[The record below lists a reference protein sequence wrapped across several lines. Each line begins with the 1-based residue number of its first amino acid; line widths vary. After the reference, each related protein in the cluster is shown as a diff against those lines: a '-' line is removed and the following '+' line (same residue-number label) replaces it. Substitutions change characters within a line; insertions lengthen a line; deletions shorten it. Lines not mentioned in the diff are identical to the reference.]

1 MPELWL
7 QPNTYQICLTLGVA
21 NYGKVWLATKHTRSV
36 FVVSWT
42 SWLAVGWHG
51 IRGVMAITVEVDYP
65 PRPCNLYLSYLIKM
79 KETEKP

>member
-1 MPELWL
+1 MCAAARCGMA
-7 QPNTYQICLTLGVA
+7 QHQS
-21 NYGKVWLATKHTRSV
+21 RSV

-65 PRPCNLYLSYLIKM
+65 PRPCNLSFVFNQDERNRKAV
-79 KETEKP
+79 K